1 MFFLHIFRKSS
12 ISFVFI
18 IFVIPA
24 TAQQSKNLHQK
35 VQQYTDI
42 IFDSL
47 VEVRRDLHR
56 FPEVSGMEEKTSEKV
71 ADYLKDL
78 GLEVHTN
85 IGGYGVVGILQG
97 AQSGKRIAWRADM
110 DAMPSEEPDVVDF
123 ASEIKGVRHI
133 CGHDVHTAISL
144 GIANVLSRLKQELQG
159 TVYFIFQPSE
169 ENYKGAKA
177 MIDDGLFEI
186 IDPREIYGL
195 HISPWPVGTVA
206 TKAGSVYSH
215 LNTLKVTFKNT
226 ERREALIK
234 DTREMIIGFQNVEA
248 DSKFWDFRN
257 LEDPEAGLESPATVF
272 TNFLT
277 VSEDFS
283 IKESAK
289 SVTMS
294 TLINTSDKELM
305 DSFPG
310 KVRQK
315 ILDSP
320 FSSLLEGVEYSYE
333 KVTVNNDEELT
344 RKSLE
349 LLTEVY
355 GEESVVPV
363 YGVVPQGRGDDFAY
377 FLQEVPGVYYFLG
390 GANYESGVISMPHA
404 PDFNVDEESIKFGV
418 EFFSSILID
427 RLTPR

>member
-1 MFFLHIFRKSS
+1 
-12 ISFVFI
+12 
-18 IFVIPA
+18 
-24 TAQQSKNLHQK
+24 
-35 VQQYTDI
+35 
-42 IFDSL
+42 
-47 VEVRRDLHR
+47 
-56 FPEVSGMEEKTSEKV
+56 
-71 ADYLKDL
+71 
-78 GLEVHTN
+78 
-85 IGGYGVVGILQG
+85 
-97 AQSGKRIAWRADM
+97 M

-123 ASEIKGVRHI
+123 ASEIEGVRHI
-133 CGHDVHTAISL
+133 CGHDVHTAIGL

-186 IDPREIYGL
+186 IDPHEIYGL
-195 HISPWPVGTVA
+195 HISPWPAGTVA

-226 ERREALIK
+226 ERRKTLIK
-234 DTREMIIGFQNVEA
+234 DTREMITGFQNVEA

-283 IKESAK
+283 IKESAE

-315 ILDSP
+315 IFDSP
-320 FSSLLEGVEYSYE
+320 YSSLLEGVEYSYE

-377 FLQEVPGVYYFLG
+377 FQQEVPGVYYFLG